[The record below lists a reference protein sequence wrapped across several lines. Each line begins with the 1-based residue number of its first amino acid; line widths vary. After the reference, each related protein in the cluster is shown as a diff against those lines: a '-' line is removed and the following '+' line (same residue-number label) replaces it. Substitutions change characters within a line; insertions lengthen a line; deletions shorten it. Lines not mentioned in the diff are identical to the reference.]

1 MKHGVAFRKFSRS
14 TSHRMLMLR
23 NLVTSLFEHEQ
34 IKTTLPKARDTA
46 RLAEKIITLGKKG
59 DRSAQARASAFLLK
73 PEVLPKLFGTFA
85 SRYAERPGGYTRI
98 HKFGNRPGDNA
109 PVAILE
115 LVDNHKDLR
124 WEITARAIG
133 REILQ
138 DKLRAEKPLDL
149 IKTGVHGTQNII
161 ESERALEYGRNGLL
175 RPKTRWNMQKM
186 LRFRNQDAVSQLSRN
201 VGNYIVRFISPA
213 DHLMATPISM
223 KNLHDRERRKTVTGE
238 FALRAGQ
245 SAPGDPRSVLDL
257 SQGRL
262 GIQRPPSAGPVLT
275 ANYIFGRK
283 PKKT

>member
-1 MKHGVAFRKFSRS
+1 M
-14 TSHRMLMLR
+14 
-23 NLVTSLFEHEQ
+23 
-34 IKTTLPKARDTA
+34 
-46 RLAEKIITLGKKG
+46 
-59 DRSAQARASAFLLK
+59 
-73 PEVLPKLFGTFA
+73 PKLFGTFA

-213 DHLMATPISM
+213 VRLSHASLPQDHLMATPISM

>member
-138 DKLRAEKPLDL
+138 DKLRAEKPLGL
-149 IKTGVHGTQNII
+149 IKTGVHGTQNVI
-161 ESERALEYGRNGLL
+161 ESERALEYGQNGLL

-257 SQGRL
+257 SRGRL
-262 GIQRPPSAGPVLT
+262 GIQRPPTAGPVLT